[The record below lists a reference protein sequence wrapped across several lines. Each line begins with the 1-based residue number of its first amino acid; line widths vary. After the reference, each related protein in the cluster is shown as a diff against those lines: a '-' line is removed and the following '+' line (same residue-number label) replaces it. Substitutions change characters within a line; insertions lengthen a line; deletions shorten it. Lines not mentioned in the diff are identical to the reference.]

1 MGKIII
7 ITGGLATLKTTI
19 SKKLSED
26 LKVISFNKDDIKES
40 LVESIGF
47 INRSENKKLSQA
59 TVSLMIRLA
68 KNFSILHKDL
78 ILEANFKQNEL
89 NELYTNTSYQD
100 KDILTIDLY
109 GNEEILYDRYVKRN
123 AFRHPAHTSTGLM
136 SMDMFK
142 ASIKAHEISSHKG
155 TYKRYDTSYFNDEV
169 YQELCAYVREFLLKS

>member
-68 KNFSILHKDL
+68 KNFSIYIKILSLRRILNKMSLTNYIPIHL
-78 ILEANFKQNEL
+78 IK
-89 NELYTNTSYQD
+89 D